1 MVNAK
6 PSNGLGD
13 FLRAQRARV
22 SPREVGLSSGG
33 DRRVAGLRR
42 EEVAVLAGVSAD
54 YYTRLEQG
62 RERTPSAQVVD
73 ALCTA
78 FRMAPDA
85 RNHAFRLAKLSPTAP
100 GAVEEVSPEL
110 LHMIDSLP
118 HAAAYVT
125 NPALRVLA
133 TNPAAA
139 ALIAPIRQPQ
149 GVPSA
154 IFLSEAARDY
164 YADWDLVAR
173 TTVDALRHSVGFVP
187 PHPEVPE
194 LVTRLHHDSADFRRM
209 WDEQN
214 VSGLTLTRLAIR
226 HPRVGPMELIY
237 QAFDVRSA
245 PGQQLT
251 VVTAEPGSPSAG
263 ALALL
268 ATLDVEQSGN
278 A

>member
-22 SPREVGLSSGG
+22 SPREVGLSTGG
-33 DRRVAGLRR
+33 DRRVSGLRR

-78 FRMAPDA
+78 FRLGPDA
-85 RNHAFRLAKLSPTAP
+85 RDHAFRLAKLSPTAP

-110 LHMIDSLP
+110 LQMIDGFP

-139 ALIAPIRQPQ
+139 ALIAPIRQPR
-149 GVPSA
+149 GILGT
-154 IFLSEAARDY
+154 IFLSDVAREY
-164 YADWDLVAR
+164 YVNWDLVAR
-173 TTVDALRHSVGFVP
+173 TSVDALRHSAGFVP

-194 LVTRLHHDSADFRRM
+194 LVERLHHDSADFRRM

-214 VSGLTLTRLAIR
+214 VSGLALTRLAIR
-226 HPRVGPMELIY
+226 HPDVGPMDLIY

-251 VVTAEPGSPSAG
+251 VVTAEPGSPSAD
-263 ALALL
+263 AMALL
-268 ATLDVEQSGN
+268 ATLDVTRHSN